1 VIALPASPGKLGGN
15 LSASLYGAPHRHSY
29 TLKPE
34 LKLKTL
40 LQSDIPPFWRGC
52 STEHLT
58 MARYTTDKNLGRLLG
73 VVVAVV
79 VVGTLYFARVVL
91 IPFTLAVLITF
102 VLTPVAKLLE
112 RMHFGR
118 LFSTLIVV
126 VLSFITVGAVGWTVT
141 QQFGQVMNQLPD
153 YRSNIREKLESL
165 HLSKGS
171 ALNNASDTMN
181 EISKDLAAP
190 PARPDGSSSSSS
202 RSATPSRQRPMP
214 VEIVKS
220 PSLPLESVES
230 ILGLLA
236 TFCIV
241 VVLTFFMLVRREN
254 LRNRLISLA
263 GQRSLYVMTQ
273 AIDDATARV
282 TRYLRLQLLVNICY
296 GAFIGTCLHFIGV
309 PGALLWGVMVGL
321 LRFLPYIGPPLGG
334 ILPLLLSIAIF
345 DGWVKPLETL
355 GLFVVTEVLVSNFL
369 EPMLYGA
376 YTGISSM
383 AILLAAIFW
392 TAIWG
397 PIGLVLCTPLT
408 VCVVVIG
415 RHVPSLGFLTVLL
428 GSEPTLTSDTRY
440 YQRLLA
446 GDREEAKH
454 VLESYLETK
463 PLEDLYDSVLL
474 PALSLSERDRHRDRL
489 DKSSAEFI
497 ASNTRR
503 IVEELFA
510 EPKNDL
516 PPEDGSNTHAQTL
529 AAPAQAPHRAPSSN
543 STTPKIVC
551 LPARDEADEIVATM
565 LCQLLSRAGFAAE
578 CIPLGRTS
586 EMVLRAAQSAPNIV
600 CISALPP
607 YALSHAKSAYAQLRA
622 HLPET
627 DILLGIW
634 NYQGDL
640 DRLVA
645 RVGIAHDHTLVI
657 TLAQAVSEISA
668 RDSSRSVSASV
679 PRSAPPEPVP
689 AQAGPRN

>member
-1 VIALPASPGKLGGN
+1 
-15 LSASLYGAPHRHSY
+15 
-29 TLKPE
+29 
-34 LKLKTL
+34 
-40 LQSDIPPFWRGC
+40 
-52 STEHLT
+52 LT
-58 MARYTTDKNLGRLLG
+58 RLLG

-79 VVGTLYFARVVL
+79 IVGTLYFARVVL

-102 VLTPVAKLLE
+102 VLTPIAKLLE

-118 LFSTLIVV
+118 LVSTLIVV

-153 YRSNIREKLESL
+153 YRSNIREKLGSL
-165 HLSKGS
+165 PWSKNT

-190 PARPDGSSSSSS
+190 PPRADGSSPATL
-202 RSATPSRQRPMP
+202 RSPNPSRQRPMP

-263 GQRSLYVMTQ
+263 GQRSLYAMTQ

-296 GAFIGTCLHFIGV
+296 GAFVGTCLHFIGI
-309 PGALLWGVMVGL
+309 PGALLWGVMIGL

-334 ILPLLLSIAIF
+334 ILPLLLSFAIF

-397 PIGLVLCTPLT
+397 PLGLVLCTPIT

-428 GSEPTLTSDTRY
+428 GDEPTLTPDSHY

-446 GDREEAKH
+446 MDCEEAKH
-454 VLESYLETK
+454 VLESYLQNK
-463 PLEDLYDSVLL
+463 SLEDLYDSVLL

-489 DKSSAEFI
+489 DKSSSEFI
-497 ASNTRR
+497 ISNTRR
-503 IVEELFA
+503 IVAELFEERRSEVPKTTSINDIRSHA
-510 EPKNDL
+510 ETRFPDSR
-516 PPEDGSNTHAQTL
+516 E
-529 AAPAQAPHRAPSSN
+529 APIPNKKTA
-543 STTPKIVC
+543 KIVC
-551 LPARDEADEIVATM
+551 VPARDEADEIVATM
-565 LCQLLSRAGFAAE
+565 LCQLLDRAGYAPE
-578 CIPLGRTS
+578 CIPLARTS
-586 EMVLRAAQSAPNIV
+586 VMVMKTVQAAPDVV

-607 YALSHAKSAYAQLRA
+607 YALSHAKSVYSQLRA

-627 DILLGIW
+627 DILLGVW
-634 NYQGDL
+634 NYPGDL
-640 DRLVA
+640 DRLA
-645 RVGIAHDHTLVI
+645 SRVGVAEHHRV
-657 TLAQAVSEISA
+657 AVSLSQTLSEIA
-668 RDSSRSVSASV
+668 EQSS
-679 PRSAPPEPVP
+679 PAPPVSLPDPVRT
-689 AQAGPRN
+689 A

>member
-1 VIALPASPGKLGGN
+1 
-15 LSASLYGAPHRHSY
+15 
-29 TLKPE
+29 
-34 LKLKTL
+34 
-40 LQSDIPPFWRGC
+40 
-52 STEHLT
+52 
-58 MARYTTDKNLGRLLG
+58 MARYSTDKNLTRLLG
-73 VVVAVV
+73 VVVAVAI
-79 VVGTLYFARVVL
+79 VGTLYFARVVL

-102 VLTPVAKLLE
+102 VLTPISKLLE

-118 LFSTLIVV
+118 LVSTLIVV

-153 YRSNIREKLESL
+153 YRSNIRQKLGSL
-165 HLSKGS
+165 PWSKNT

-190 PARPDGSSSSSS
+190 PPRADGSSPATF
-202 RSATPSRQRPMP
+202 RSQNPSRQRPMP

-241 VVLTFFMLVRREN
+241 VVLTFFMLIRREN

-263 GQRSLYVMTQ
+263 GQRSLYAMTQ

-296 GAFIGTCLHFIGV
+296 GAFVGTCLHFIGI

-334 ILPLLLSIAIF
+334 ILPLLLSFAIF

-397 PIGLVLCTPLT
+397 PVGLVLCTPIT

-428 GSEPTLTSDTRY
+428 GDEPTLTPDSHY

-446 GDREEAKH
+446 MDREEAKH
-454 VLESYLETK
+454 VLESYLQNK
-463 PLEDLYDSVLL
+463 SLEDLYDSVLL

-489 DKSSAEFI
+489 DKSSSEFI
-497 ASNTRR
+497 ISNTRR
-503 IVEELFA
+503 IVTELF
-510 EPKNDL
+510 EERRSEVPETTSINDIRSHDETRF
-516 PPEDGSNTHAQTL
+516 PDSREAHIPNKK
-529 AAPAQAPHRAPSSN
+529 AA
-543 STTPKIVC
+543 KIVC
-551 LPARDEADEIVATM
+551 VPARDEADEIVATM
-565 LCQLLSRAGFAAE
+565 LCQLLDRAGYAPE
-578 CIPLGRTS
+578 CIPLARTS
-586 EMVLRAAQSAPNIV
+586 VMVMKTVQAAPDVV

-607 YALSHAKSAYAQLRA
+607 YALSHAKSLYSQLRA

-634 NYQGDL
+634 NYPGDL
-640 DRLVA
+640 DRLA
-645 RVGIAHDHTLVI
+645 SRVGVAEHHRI
-657 TLAQAVSEISA
+657 AVSLSQTLSEIA
-668 RDSSRSVSASV
+668 EQSS
-679 PRSAPPEPVP
+679 PVP
-689 AQAGPRN
+689 PVSLPDPVRTA

>member
-1 VIALPASPGKLGGN
+1 
-15 LSASLYGAPHRHSY
+15 
-29 TLKPE
+29 
-34 LKLKTL
+34 
-40 LQSDIPPFWRGC
+40 
-52 STEHLT
+52 
-58 MARYTTDKNLGRLLG
+58 MAQHTTDKNLTRLLG
-73 VVVAVV
+73 VVVAVAI
-79 VVGTLYFARVVL
+79 VGTLYFARVVL

-118 LFSTLIVV
+118 LVSTLIVV
-126 VLSFITVGAVGWTVT
+126 VLSFIAVGAVGWTVT
-141 QQFGQVMNQLPD
+141 QQFSQVMNQLPD
-153 YRSNIREKLESL
+153 YRSNIRQKIETL
-165 HLSKGS
+165 HWSKNT

-190 PARPDGSSSSSS
+190 PGHPDGSLPATTRSS
-202 RSATPSRQRPMP
+202 TPTRQRPMP

-220 PSLPLESVES
+220 PTLPLESVES

-241 VVLTFFMLVRREN
+241 VVLTFFMLIRREN

-282 TRYLRLQLLVNICY
+282 SRYLRLQLLVNICY
-296 GAFIGTCLHFIGV
+296 GAFIGTCLYFIGI

-334 ILPLLLSIAIF
+334 IMPLLLSFAIF
-345 DGWVKPLETL
+345 DGWIKPLETF
-355 GLFVVTEVLVSNFL
+355 GLFVVTEVVVSNFI

-397 PIGLVLCTPLT
+397 PVGLVLCTPLT

-428 GSEPTLTSDTRY
+428 GDEPTLTPDSRY

-446 GDREEAKH
+446 MDHEEAKH
-454 VLESYLETK
+454 VLENYLQDK
-463 PLEDLYDSVLL
+463 PLEELYDSVLV

-489 DKSSAEFI
+489 DQSSAEFI
-497 ASNTRR
+497 TSNTRR
-503 IVEELFA
+503 IVAELFA
-510 EPKNDL
+510 ERRHHPADTAPDTTIEPND
-516 PPEDGSNTHAQTL
+516 AARQTESR
-529 AAPAQAPHRAPSSN
+529 AALTTPRR
-543 STTPKIVC
+543 TPKIVC
-551 LPARDEADEIVATM
+551 IPARDEADEIVATM
-565 LCQLLSRAGFAAE
+565 LRQLLDRAGYAAE
-578 CIPLGRTS
+578 CVPLARTS
-586 EMVLRAAQSAPNIV
+586 TMVLKTVSAAPDVI

-607 YALSHAKSAYAQLRA
+607 YALSHAKSLYSQLRA
-622 HLPET
+622 QLPEK

-634 NYQGDL
+634 NYPGDL
-640 DRLVA
+640 DRLTT
-645 RVGIAHDHTLVI
+645 RVGVAENHRVAISLK
-657 TLAQAVSEISA
+657 QALSEIA
-668 RDSSRSVSASV
+668 AQSSPEQPASL
-679 PRSAPPEPVP
+679 PEPVHSS
-689 AQAGPRN
+689 